1 MDERLKFIG
10 EYLKQERSMLALCQ
24 SFGIS
29 RKTGYKLVKRY
40 LNEGAVGLYDR
51 SRAPHHHSRA
61 VSAELVKM
69 VLDLRT
75 AHPRWGPR
83 KLRAWLLRQHPVLEW
98 PSIST
103 IGRTLLRHGKIVS
116 RGRRRRCPP
125 DTQPFSSCD
134 RPNSVWCADFKGWF
148 RTGDGK
154 RCEPLTI
161 TDGYSRYV
169 LACRVLLRTTQACV
183 RPLFEIAFRQ
193 YGLPWAI
200 RTDNGTPF
208 ASTALAG
215 LSRLAVWWIKLGIHP
230 ERIDPGH
237 PEQNGRHERF
247 HRTLKEEAITPPK
260 ATALDQQQA
269 FDIFCQ
275 EYNTDRPHQAL
286 ADQTPDSLYK
296 PSPRPY
302 PARLPKIAYPDH
314 MIVRKVRPAGSIR
327 WRGKEI
333 YISETLIAEPVAFE
347 QIDEQRFQL
356 YYSHLKLAVL
366 DDAKKELIRP
376 PLTKRKRR

>member
-1 MDERLKFIG
+1 
-10 EYLKQERSMLALCQ
+10 
-24 SFGIS
+24 
-29 RKTGYKLVKRY
+29 
-40 LNEGAVGLYDR
+40 
-51 SRAPHHHSRA
+51 
-61 VSAELVKM
+61 
-69 VLDLRT
+69 
-75 AHPRWGPR
+75 
-83 KLRAWLLRQHPVLEW
+83 
-98 PSIST
+98 
-103 IGRTLLRHGKIVS
+103 
-116 RGRRRRCPP
+116 
-125 DTQPFSSCD
+125 
-134 RPNSVWCADFKGWF
+134 VWCADFKGWF

-183 RPLFEIAFRQ
+183 RPLFEVAFRQ

-296 PSPRPY
+296 PSLRPY
-302 PARLPKIAYPDH
+302 PARLPKIAYPDR

-327 WRGKEI
+327 WQGEEI
-333 YISETLIAEPVAFE
+333 YISETLVGEPVALE

-356 YYSHLKLAVL
+356 YYGHLKLAVL
-366 DDAKKELIRP
+366 DDAKKKLIRP
-376 PLTKRKRR
+376 PFTKRKRR